1 MTLHL
6 KSVSRLAL
14 ATAAL
19 LLIPLVAMQFTQEVN
34 WTGFDFVFAGVMIF
48 GVGLAYQL
56 IASQAN
62 GPAYRFGIGLALAA
76 GFLLIWLNG
85 AVGLLGSEHNPA
97 NLLYAGVLAVAGLGA
112 LLARFRPAGL
122 ARAMTAAAVAQV
134 AVPLLALAI
143 WRPWP
148 ATTDEPWNTGVAVGV
163 TVLFVALWGGAALL
177 FRRAAAGAGRGVA

>member
-14 ATAAL
+14 VTTAL
-19 LLIPLVAMQFTQEVN
+19 LLIPFVAMQFTREVN
-34 WTGFDFVFAGVMIF
+34 WTLSDFVFAGGLIF
-48 GVGLAYQL
+48 GTGLVYQL
-56 IASQAN
+56 IAGQAN

-85 AVGLLGSEHNPA
+85 AVGLIGSEHNPA
-97 NLLYAGVLAVAGLGA
+97 NLLYAGVLGVAGLGA

-122 ARAMTAAAVAQV
+122 ARAMTAAAAAQV

-143 WRPWP
+143 WRPWS
-148 ATTDEPWNTGVAVGV
+148 ATADEPWNTGQVVGV
-163 TVLFVALWGGAALL
+163 TVLFVVLWGGAALL
-177 FRRAAAGAGRGVA
+177 FRRAAAGGSRAA